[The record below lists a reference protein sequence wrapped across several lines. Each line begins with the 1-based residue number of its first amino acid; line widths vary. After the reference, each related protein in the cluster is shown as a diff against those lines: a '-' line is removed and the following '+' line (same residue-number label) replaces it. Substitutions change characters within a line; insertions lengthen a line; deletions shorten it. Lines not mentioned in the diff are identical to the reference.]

1 MENLLEVKDLSIE
14 FKNFALKNVSFCV
27 PRGTV
32 LGFIGQNGA
41 GKTTTLK
48 LILNSYKRA
57 SGEIRVL
64 GKDNIK
70 DEVFV
75 KNNIGYVPA
84 ESYLIENKTIE
95 EHEETFEFFYDKWDH
110 KVYMEY
116 IKKFGI
122 DMNKK
127 CGDLSTGMKTK
138 AMLALAL
145 AHDPQILILDEPTS
159 GLDPVARLEFLDML
173 RDFVGDGEKS
183 VILSTHITSDLDKV
197 ADYIALIHEGRIL
210 EFDSMDNIQ
219 ESFAVVKGDLSEIVG
234 YEDDFIALIHEG
246 RVLEFDSMDNI
257 QESFAIVKGDL
268 SEIVG
273 YEDDFIGI
281 KKWDDSFEGL
291 IKREKL
297 VGELKNLRT
306 IVPNIENLLSFHIW
320 GNKK

>member
-1 MENLLEVKDLSIE
+1 MNENLLEIRDLSIE
-14 FKNFALKNVSFCV
+14 FKDFSLKNVSFNV
-27 PRGTV
+27 PSGAV

-48 LILNSYKRA
+48 LILNSYRRS

-64 GKDNIK
+64 GKDNIV
-70 DEVFV
+70 EEIFI

-84 ESYLIENKTIE
+84 ESYLVENKTIE
-95 EHEETFEFFYDKWDH
+95 AHEETFQFFYERWNH
-110 KVYMEY
+110 KLYMEY
-116 IKKFGI
+116 IKKFDI

-145 AHDPQILILDEPTS
+145 AHEPRLLILDEPTA

-173 RDFVGDGEKS
+173 REFVGAGDRA

-197 ADYIALIHEGRIL
+197 ADYIALIHDGRIL

-219 ESFAVVKGDLSEIVG
+219 ERFAMVKGDLSDING
-234 YEDDFIALIHEG
+234 HED
-246 RVLEFDSMDNI
+246 EF
-257 QESFAIVKGDL
+257 V
-268 SEIVG
+268 
-273 YEDDFIGI
+273 GI

-291 IKREKL
+291 IEREKL
-297 VGELKNLRT
+297 EGDLKELRP

-320 GNKK
+320 GNRK